1 VSQAFPTELPPSA
14 CLRTITVNIEG
25 SSSPHPGHVAV
36 DVQMHSDAESRALFE
51 QQFTRDLA
59 AFGYCY

>member
-1 VSQAFPTELPPSA
+1 VSSQSLEHRSHF
-14 CLRTITVNIEG
+14 
-25 SSSPHPGHVAV
+25 
-36 DVQMHSDAESRALFE
+36 DAEPRALFE